1 MPQAWHVAAHLVPP
15 PSRKARKAVT
25 DNDKVLDAIERNTE
39 AIKAMHDSIA
49 TIIWMLIAGSVPLVV
64 SYWHW

>member
-1 MPQAWHVAAHLVPP
+1 
-15 PSRKARKAVT
+15 VT

>member
-1 MPQAWHVAAHLVPP
+1 VAQAGDVAAHVVPP
-15 PSRKARKAVT
+15 PSREAHKAMT
-25 DNDKVLDAIERNTE
+25 DNDKVLDAIERNTQ

-49 TIIWMLIAGSVPLVV
+49 TIIWMLIAASVPLVV